1 MTRCLRS
8 KIFTTYLFGQNY
20 LGKMMSNILPTIKLA
35 LKLELYIMYSE
46 VYFLIIYKNVISSNL
61 RYYSFHMFLVLGNK
75 NFMKNANKEMIELA
89 FASHIR

>member
-35 LKLELYIMYSE
+35 QKLELYKIHVFVM
-46 VYFLIIYKNVISSNL
+46 L
-61 RYYSFHMFLVLGNK
+61 LVLGN
-75 NFMKNANKEMIELA
+75 NNLMKNVNKEMIELA

>member
-35 LKLELYIMYSE
+35 LKLEVYIIHEFSILFIDHLNDLDALSSVDLTLLSFRSN
-46 VYFLIIYKNVISSNL
+46 VYYVDENRVHS
-61 RYYSFHMFLVLGNK
+61 YYVL
-75 NFMKNANKEMIELA
+75 
-89 FASHIR
+89 ST